1 MGMPAPQADW
11 TAEMVRALPDD
22 GNRYEVLDGELFVS
36 PAPRYDHQYVV
47 LWLASLLN
55 AYVRQHK
62 LGWALTS
69 PADIEFSPK
78 TMVQPDVFVVPDTG
92 SGRPHSWRETGR
104 LLLVAEVL
112 SPSTA
117 RLDRTL
123 KRPEYQRQR
132 IPVYWIVDPDARLVE
147 CWTPDDERPEVVA
160 DVLTWRP
167 KEDVPP
173 LEIDL
178 PQFFADALD

>member
-1 MGMPAPQADW
+1 MGMPAPQAEW

-36 PAPRYDHQYVV
+36 PAPRFDHQFVV
-47 LWLASLLN
+47 LRLATLLDE
-55 AYVRQHK
+55 YVRK
-62 LGWALTS
+62 YTLGWVLTS
-69 PADIEFSPK
+69 PADIEFSPT

-92 SGRPHSWRETGR
+92 SGRPHDWSEIRR

-132 IPVYWIVDPDARLVE
+132 IPVYWIVDADARLVE
-147 CWTPDDERPEVVA
+147 MWEPGDERPAIVTRT
-160 DVLTWRP
+160 LTWHANTA
-167 KEDVPP
+167 VPP